1 MLNIIRQR
9 TTRTEVEYRIDF
21 TDADGCGFSFPCDEH
36 GNIQFDDD
44 NPELGR
50 AQRDNYDYAMAN
62 KERFTVEYAKFNTRR
77 YTITDPAV
85 GKCVCGELVSLTN
98 QYQGACPCPKC
109 GQWYNLFGQS
119 LIDPEYWD
127 NDVSESEPW

>member
-9 TTRTEVEYRIDF
+9 TTHTEVEYRIDF

-50 AQRDNYDYAMAN
+50 AQRDNYDYAMSH
-62 KERFTVEYAKFNTRR
+62 KERFTAEYAKFNTRK
-77 YTITDPAV
+77 YTVIDPAV
-85 GKCVCGELVSLTN
+85 GKCVCGEIVELYD
-98 QYQGACPCPKC
+98 QYQGACSCPKC

-119 LIDPEYWD
+119 LVDPEYWE